1 MKNTLHIALTA
12 VMGLIAV
19 MIMTVIIGTCE
30 AHAIDVYPA
39 YEDGKIEFIDYNSED
54 YVNFN
59 YVVHDAENM
68 DIKSSDEAV
77 LTTYYGD
84 DFDQMGS
91 HFSSSSW
98 YGIPVSPG
106 TCTVTVTNKNDTSD
120 TWTATVTVGTE
131 YFQSVL
137 DNLSYDYG
145 PVAPYP
151 DAEYYS
157 TSTVGYGDKKLI
169 VRAPYGSIAYLYVDD
184 QFIAAEVA
192 GESSRIDFS
201 ADFMKK
207 LKTPVKVAINWAGA
221 SKSYTIKIASRSKVF
236 AIRIKKNSRTAK
248 YTVRKVHKGDYLKI
262 KVGKKV
268 VKTVKFKS
276 NISEKTLKWTNKK
289 KMKKGTKVTYTLYNK
304 FKQKL
309 AGATRKVG

>member
-1 MKNTLHIALTA
+1 MKNTLHIALTV

-39 YEDGKIEFIDYNSED
+39 YEDGKIELIDYNSED

-59 YVVHDAENM
+59 DVVHDAENM

-77 LTTYYGD
+77 LKTYYGD

-91 HFSSSSW
+91 HFSSSYW

-137 DNLSYDYG
+137 DNAPDYG

-151 DAEYYS
+151 DNEYYY
-157 TSTVGYGDKKLI
+157 TNTVGYGDKKLI
-169 VRAPYGSIAYLYVDD
+169 VRAPYGAKAKLFVDGKSYGT
-184 QFIAAEVA
+184 QTA
-192 GESSRIDFS
+192 GYSSRIDFS
-201 ADFMKK
+201 ADFLKK
-207 LKTPVKVAINWAGA
+207 LKTPVKVAINWADA

-289 KMKKGTKVTYTLYNK
+289 KMKKGTKVTYTLYNTY
-304 FKQKL
+304 KQKL

>member
-137 DNLSYDYG
+137 DNAPDYG

-151 DAEYYS
+151 DNEYYY
-157 TSTVGYGDKKLI
+157 TNTVGYGDKKLI

-192 GESSRIDFS
+192 GASSRIDFS
-201 ADFMKK
+201 ADFLKK

-276 NISEKTLKWTNKK
+276 NISEKTIKWTNKK